1 VTDYSG
7 YQGYD
12 QRRRRHPLRWIIIG
26 VVVLLVI
33 LVGVDFAAKSYA
45 EGQMASQIQQQGFPK
60 KPNVTIEGFP
70 FLTQVIAHDLKNVK
84 LNATDV
90 KEGPI
95 TISSINA
102 TMTGVHLNSS
112 FQSGTIDHLTGVAT
126 ITFAALSN
134 AMSAQAGGLGD
145 LASAGLKLSG
155 APPNEVKATID
166 LVIASGSAT
175 WRVTTPGNNKLNIHL
190 VSSSGLP
197 GDLLGAV
204 SDMSITL
211 PALPL
216 GLKIQ
221 SLKVTSTG
229 IVGTIS
235 GRNIPFTQNN
245 S

>member
-7 YQGYD
+7 YD
-12 QRRRRHPLRWIIIG
+12 QTRQRRRHPLRWTIIT
-26 VVVLLVI
+26 VVVLLAI
-33 LVGVDFAAKSYA
+33 LIGVDFAAKAYA
-45 EGQMASQIQQQGFPK
+45 EGQMASQVQQQGFPK
-60 KPNVTIEGFP
+60 KPDVTIEGFP
-70 FLTQVIAHDLKNVK
+70 FLTQVIGHDLQNVK
-84 LNATDV
+84 LSSTDV

-112 FQSGTIDHLTGVAT
+112 FNSGTIDHLTGIAT
-126 ITFAALSN
+126 ITFAELSN

-145 LASAGLKLSG
+145 LAGAGLKLSG
-155 APPNEVKATID
+155 AGPNDVKATLD

-211 PALPL
+211 PSLPL

-221 SLKVTSTG
+221 SLKVTPTG
-229 IVGTIS
+229 IVGTIG
-235 GRNIPFTQNN
+235 GRNIPFTNN

>member
-7 YQGYD
+7 YD
-12 QRRRRHPLRWIIIG
+12 QTRTRRRHPLRWTIII
-26 VVVLLVI
+26 VVVLLAI
-33 LVGVDFAAKSYA
+33 LIGVDFAAKSYA
-45 EGQMASQIQQQGFPK
+45 EGQMASQVQQQGFPK
-60 KPNVTIEGFP
+60 KPDVTIEGFP
-70 FLTQVIAHDLKNVK
+70 FLTQVIGHDLQNVK
-84 LNATDV
+84 LSSTDV

-112 FQSGTIDHLTGVAT
+112 FNSGTIDHLTGIAT
-126 ITFAALSN
+126 ITFAELSN

-145 LASAGLKLSG
+145 LAGAGLKLSG
-155 APPNEVKATID
+155 AGPNEVKATLD

-211 PALPL
+211 PSLPL

-229 IVGTIS
+229 IVGTIG
-235 GRNIPFTQNN
+235 GRNIPFTNN

>member
-7 YQGYD
+7 YD
-12 QRRRRHPLRWIIIG
+12 QTRQRRRHPLRWTIII
-26 VVVLLVI
+26 VVVLLAI
-33 LVGVDFAAKSYA
+33 LIGVDFAAKSYA

-60 KPNVTIEGFP
+60 KPDVTIEGFP
-70 FLTQVIAHDLKNVK
+70 FLTQVIGHDLQNVK
-84 LNATDV
+84 LSSTDV

-112 FQSGTIDHLTGVAT
+112 FNSGTIDHLTGIAT
-126 ITFAALSN
+126 ITFAELSN

-145 LASAGLKLSG
+145 LAGAGLKLSG
-155 APPNEVKATID
+155 AGPNEVKATLD

-211 PALPL
+211 PSLPL

-229 IVGTIS
+229 IVGTIG
-235 GRNIPFTQNN
+235 GRNIPFTNN

>member
-7 YQGYD
+7 YD
-12 QRRRRHPLRWIIIG
+12 QTRQRRRHPLRWTIII
-26 VVVLLVI
+26 VVVLLAI
-33 LVGVDFAAKSYA
+33 LIGVDFAAKAYA
-45 EGQMASQIQQQGFPK
+45 EGQMASQVQQQGFPK
-60 KPNVTIEGFP
+60 KPDVTIEGFP
-70 FLTQVIAHDLKNVK
+70 FLTQVIGHDLQNVK
-84 LNATDV
+84 LSSTDV

-112 FQSGTIDHLTGVAT
+112 FNSGTIDHLTGIAT
-126 ITFAALSN
+126 ITFAELSN

-145 LASAGLKLSG
+145 LAGAGLKLSG
-155 APPNEVKATID
+155 AGPNEVKATLD

-211 PALPL
+211 PSLPL

-229 IVGTIS
+229 IVGTIG
-235 GRNIPFTQNN
+235 GRNIPFTNN

>member
-1 VTDYSG
+1 MTDYSG
-7 YQGYD
+7 YD
-12 QRRRRHPLRWIIIG
+12 QTRTRRRHPLRWTIII
-26 VVVLLVI
+26 VVVLLAI
-33 LVGVDFAAKSYA
+33 LIGVDFAAKSYA
-45 EGQMASQIQQQGFPK
+45 EGQMASQVQQQGFPK
-60 KPNVTIEGFP
+60 KPDVTIEGFP
-70 FLTQVIAHDLKNVK
+70 FLTQVIGHDLQNVK
-84 LNATDV
+84 LSSTDV

-112 FQSGTIDHLTGVAT
+112 FNSGTIDHLTGVAT
-126 ITFAALSN
+126 ITFAELSN

-145 LASAGLKLSG
+145 LAGAGLKLSG
-155 APPNEVKATID
+155 AGPNEVKATLD

-211 PALPL
+211 PSLPL

-221 SLKVTSTG
+221 SLKVTPTG
-229 IVGTIS
+229 IVGTIG
-235 GRNIPFTQNN
+235 GRNIPFTNN

>member
-1 VTDYSG
+1 MTDYSG
-7 YQGYD
+7 YD
-12 QRRRRHPLRWIIIG
+12 QTRQRRRHPLRWTIII
-26 VVVLLVI
+26 VVVLLAI
-33 LVGVDFAAKSYA
+33 LIGVDFAAKAYA

-60 KPNVTIEGFP
+60 KPDVTIEGFP
-70 FLTQVIAHDLKNVK
+70 FLTQVIGHDLQNVK
-84 LNATDV
+84 LSSTDV

-112 FQSGTIDHLTGVAT
+112 FNSGTIDHLTGIAT

-145 LASAGLKLSG
+145 LAGAGLKLSG
-155 APPNEVKATID
+155 AGPNEVKATLD

-211 PALPL
+211 PSLPL

-221 SLKVTSTG
+221 SLKVTPTG
-229 IVGTIS
+229 IVGTIG
-235 GRNIPFTQNN
+235 GRNIPFTNN

>member
-1 VTDYSG
+1 MTDYA
-7 YQGYD
+7 GYD
-12 QRRRRHPLRWIIIG
+12 QARRRRRHPLRWIIIAV
-26 VVVLLVI
+26 VVVLAI
-33 LVGVDFAAKSYA
+33 LIGVDFAAKSYA

-60 KPNVTIEGFP
+60 KPDVTIEGFP
-70 FLTQVIAHDLKNVK
+70 FLTQVIGHDLKNVK
-84 LNATDV
+84 LSATDV

-112 FQSGTIDHLTGVAT
+112 FNSGTIDQLTGVAT

-155 APPNEVKATID
+155 AGPDEVKATID

-190 VSSSGLP
+190 VSSDGLP

-211 PALPL
+211 PSLPL
-216 GLKIQ
+216 GLKIK
-221 SLKVTSTG
+221 SIKVTPTG

-235 GRNIPFTQNN
+235 GRNIPFSQN

>member
-7 YQGYD
+7 YD
-12 QRRRRHPLRWIIIG
+12 QTRTRRRHPLRWTIII
-26 VVVLLVI
+26 VVVLLAI
-33 LVGVDFAAKSYA
+33 LIGVDFAAKSYA

-60 KPNVTIEGFP
+60 KPDVTIEGFP
-70 FLTQVIAHDLKNVK
+70 FLTQVIGHDLQNVK
-84 LNATDV
+84 LSSTDV

-112 FQSGTIDHLTGVAT
+112 FNSGTIDHLTGIAT

-145 LASAGLKLSG
+145 LAGAGLKLSG
-155 APPNEVKATID
+155 AGPSEVKATLD

-211 PALPL
+211 PSLPL

-229 IVGTIS
+229 IVGTIG
-235 GRNIPFTQNN
+235 GRNIPFSNN